1 MLPIKNGSFFIWVFL
16 VSIFTIQFL
25 QSQAQFPLCNPIDRS
40 SLLSFFSNI
49 TSTPWQSSP
58 SSDCC
63 GWEGISCSPITGRI
77 TRVELPYRGL
87 FGTLSIPSNL
97 TALTHLNLSHNRLYG
112 NIPNGFF
119 SSNPN
124 LEVLDLS
131 YNRLT
136 GVVSFPDDDDLAIQ
150 IADFS
155 SNLFHGEI
163 VLPAGLAWNLTS
175 FNVSN
180 NSFVGLIPSSICSI
194 GTTVLDF
201 SFNDFSGSIPP
212 GFGNC
217 SRLEILRA
225 GFNNLSGL
233 IPDDIYRIDSLQELS
248 LSVNHLTGSITDDL
262 VNLVN
267 LKSLELFSNQLV
279 GPIPEGIGKLEKL
292 ENLQLHVN
300 NLTRFLPLSLANC
313 TNLVTLILR
322 VNSLAGQLD
331 SFNFSKLQ
339 KLTTLDL
346 GNNNFTG
353 NLPSSLF
360 SCTSL
365 TALRFAS
372 NQLSGQVSARIQSL
386 QSLAFLSIS
395 NNRFRNF
402 TGALRI
408 FTGCKNLSTLI
419 LSKNFY
425 YEAIPQDENLIGP
438 NGFQNIRIL
447 ALGGCKLSGQIPA
460 WLAKIKTLGV
470 LDLSFNEF
478 NGSIPGWFGSLP
490 SLFYM
495 DLSNNQLSGDLP
507 MEITELKAL
516 VSPQLDHAVDKTHLE
531 LPVFVNPN
539 NATITNLQYNQL
551 ASLPPAI
558 YLGNNSLSG
567 KIPEEIGRLK
577 GLHVLDF
584 SSNNFSMTIPDEIS
598 NLTNLENLDLSG
610 NHLSG
615 QIPVALKGL
624 HFLSSFDVAGN
635 DLQGSIPT
643 GGQFD
648 TFPSSSFEGN
658 PGLCGVV
665 LQRSCP
671 GSSEDNNLRPN
682 SRRKKGTLNAKVVV
696 GLVLGICFGT
706 GLLIA
711 VMALWILS
719 KRRIIPGGDIDKVEM
734 DTYSSNSYPRIN
746 PDDDTSLVMLF
757 PNIANEVK
765 DLTIMELLKATDNFS
780 QANIVGCGGFG
791 LVYKATLANGTKL
804 AVKKLSGDF
813 GLMEREFKAEIEA
826 LSTAQHENLV
836 SLQGYCVFNGFRL
849 LIYSYMENG
858 SLDYWLHEKTEGA
871 SQLDWPTRLKIAKG
885 ASIGLAYMHQ
895 VCEPHIVHRDI
906 KSSNILLDEKFEAH
920 VADFGLA
927 RLIRPYCTHVT
938 TELVGTLGYIPPEY
952 GQAWIATLR
961 GDVYSFGVVMLE
973 LLSGKRPVE
982 VFKPKMSRELVA
994 WVYQMRSEGKQ
1005 EQVFDP
1011 ILRDKGHE
1019 DEMLQ
1024 MLDVA
1029 CMCVSHNPR
1038 KRPSIQEVV
1047 DCLKNIG
1054 CSSPQKE
1061 ELTL

>member
-63 GWEGISCSPITGRI
+63 GWEGISCSPINGRI

-124 LEVLDLS
+124 LEVVDLS

-292 ENLQLHVN
+292 
-300 NLTRFLPLSLANC
+300 A
-313 TNLVTLILR
+313 
-322 VNSLAGQLD
+322 
-331 SFNFSKLQ
+331 
-339 KLTTLDL
+339 
-346 GNNNFTG
+346 
-353 NLPSSLF
+353 
-360 SCTSL
+360 
-365 TALRFAS
+365 
-372 NQLSGQVSARIQSL
+372 
-386 QSLAFLSIS
+386 
-395 NNRFRNF
+395 
-402 TGALRI
+402 
-408 FTGCKNLSTLI
+408 
-419 LSKNFY
+419 
-425 YEAIPQDENLIGP
+425 
-438 NGFQNIRIL
+438 
-447 ALGGCKLSGQIPA
+447 
-460 WLAKIKTLGV
+460 
-470 LDLSFNEF
+470 
-478 NGSIPGWFGSLP
+478 
-490 SLFYM
+490 
-495 DLSNNQLSGDLP
+495 
-507 MEITELKAL
+507 
-516 VSPQLDHAVDKTHLE
+516 
-531 LPVFVNPN
+531 
-539 NATITNLQYNQL
+539 
-551 ASLPPAI
+551 AI

-584 SSNNFSMTIPDEIS
+584 SSNNFSMTIP
-598 NLTNLENLDLSG
+598 
-610 NHLSG
+610 
-615 QIPVALKGL
+615 
-624 HFLSSFDVAGN
+624 
-635 DLQGSIPT
+635 
-643 GGQFD
+643 
-648 TFPSSSFEGN
+648 
-658 PGLCGVV
+658 
-665 LQRSCP
+665 
-671 GSSEDNNLRPN
+671 
-682 SRRKKGTLNAKVVV
+682 
-696 GLVLGICFGT
+696 
-706 GLLIA
+706 
-711 VMALWILS
+711 
-719 KRRIIPGGDIDKVEM
+719 
-734 DTYSSNSYPRIN
+734 
-746 PDDDTSLVMLF
+746 
-757 PNIANEVK
+757 VK

>member
-63 GWEGISCSPITGRI
+63 GWEGISCSPINGRI

-124 LEVLDLS
+124 LEVVDLS

-395 NNRFRNF
+395 NNRFR
-402 TGALRI
+402 
-408 FTGCKNLSTLI
+408 
-419 LSKNFY
+419 
-425 YEAIPQDENLIGP
+425 
-438 NGFQNIRIL
+438 
-447 ALGGCKLSGQIPA
+447 
-460 WLAKIKTLGV
+460 
-470 LDLSFNEF
+470 
-478 NGSIPGWFGSLP
+478 
-490 SLFYM
+490 
-495 DLSNNQLSGDLP
+495 
-507 MEITELKAL
+507 
-516 VSPQLDHAVDKTHLE
+516 
-531 LPVFVNPN
+531 
-539 NATITNLQYNQL
+539 
-551 ASLPPAI
+551 
-558 YLGNNSLSG
+558 
-567 KIPEEIGRLK
+567 
-577 GLHVLDF
+577 
-584 SSNNFSMTIPDEIS
+584 
-598 NLTNLENLDLSG
+598 
-610 NHLSG
+610 
-615 QIPVALKGL
+615 
-624 HFLSSFDVAGN
+624 
-635 DLQGSIPT
+635 
-643 GGQFD
+643 
-648 TFPSSSFEGN
+648 
-658 PGLCGVV
+658 
-665 LQRSCP
+665 
-671 GSSEDNNLRPN
+671 
-682 SRRKKGTLNAKVVV
+682 
-696 GLVLGICFGT
+696 
-706 GLLIA
+706 
-711 VMALWILS
+711 
-719 KRRIIPGGDIDKVEM
+719 
-734 DTYSSNSYPRIN
+734 
-746 PDDDTSLVMLF
+746 
-757 PNIANEVK
+757 
-765 DLTIMELLKATDNFS
+765 
-780 QANIVGCGGFG
+780 
-791 LVYKATLANGTKL
+791 
-804 AVKKLSGDF
+804 
-813 GLMEREFKAEIEA
+813 
-826 LSTAQHENLV
+826 
-836 SLQGYCVFNGFRL
+836 
-849 LIYSYMENG
+849 
-858 SLDYWLHEKTEGA
+858 LHEKTEGA

-952 GQAWIATLR
+952 

>member
-63 GWEGISCSPITGRI
+63 GWEGISCSPINGRI

-124 LEVLDLS
+124 LEVVDLS

-365 TALRFAS
+365 TA
-372 NQLSGQVSARIQSL
+372 
-386 QSLAFLSIS
+386 
-395 NNRFRNF
+395 
-402 TGALRI
+402 
-408 FTGCKNLSTLI
+408 
-419 LSKNFY
+419 
-425 YEAIPQDENLIGP
+425 
-438 NGFQNIRIL
+438 
-447 ALGGCKLSGQIPA
+447 
-460 WLAKIKTLGV
+460 
-470 LDLSFNEF
+470 
-478 NGSIPGWFGSLP
+478 
-490 SLFYM
+490 
-495 DLSNNQLSGDLP
+495 
-507 MEITELKAL
+507 
-516 VSPQLDHAVDKTHLE
+516 
-531 LPVFVNPN
+531 
-539 NATITNLQYNQL
+539 
-551 ASLPPAI
+551 I

-598 NLTNLENLDLSG
+598 N
-610 NHLSG
+610 
-615 QIPVALKGL
+615 
-624 HFLSSFDVAGN
+624 
-635 DLQGSIPT
+635 
-643 GGQFD
+643 
-648 TFPSSSFEGN
+648 
-658 PGLCGVV
+658 
-665 LQRSCP
+665 
-671 GSSEDNNLRPN
+671 
-682 SRRKKGTLNAKVVV
+682 
-696 GLVLGICFGT
+696 
-706 GLLIA
+706 
-711 VMALWILS
+711 
-719 KRRIIPGGDIDKVEM
+719 
-734 DTYSSNSYPRIN
+734 
-746 PDDDTSLVMLF
+746 
-757 PNIANEVK
+757 
-765 DLTIMELLKATDNFS
+765 ATDNFS

>member
-1 MLPIKNGSFFIWVFL
+1 
-16 VSIFTIQFL
+16 
-25 QSQAQFPLCNPIDRS
+25 
-40 SLLSFFSNI
+40 
-49 TSTPWQSSP
+49 
-58 SSDCC
+58 
-63 GWEGISCSPITGRI
+63 
-77 TRVELPYRGL
+77 
-87 FGTLSIPSNL
+87 
-97 TALTHLNLSHNRLYG
+97 
-112 NIPNGFF
+112 
-119 SSNPN
+119 
-124 LEVLDLS
+124 
-131 YNRLT
+131 
-136 GVVSFPDDDDLAIQ
+136 
-150 IADFS
+150 
-155 SNLFHGEI
+155 
-163 VLPAGLAWNLTS
+163 
-175 FNVSN
+175 
-180 NSFVGLIPSSICSI
+180 
-194 GTTVLDF
+194 
-201 SFNDFSGSIPP
+201 
-212 GFGNC
+212 
-217 SRLEILRA
+217 
-225 GFNNLSGL
+225 
-233 IPDDIYRIDSLQELS
+233 
-248 LSVNHLTGSITDDL
+248 
-262 VNLVN
+262 
-267 LKSLELFSNQLV
+267 
-279 GPIPEGIGKLEKL
+279 
-292 ENLQLHVN
+292 
-300 NLTRFLPLSLANC
+300 
-313 TNLVTLILR
+313 
-322 VNSLAGQLD
+322 
-331 SFNFSKLQ
+331 
-339 KLTTLDL
+339 
-346 GNNNFTG
+346 
-353 NLPSSLF
+353 
-360 SCTSL
+360 
-365 TALRFAS
+365 
-372 NQLSGQVSARIQSL
+372 
-386 QSLAFLSIS
+386 
-395 NNRFRNF
+395 
-402 TGALRI
+402 
-408 FTGCKNLSTLI
+408 
-419 LSKNFY
+419 
-425 YEAIPQDENLIGP
+425 
-438 NGFQNIRIL
+438 
-447 ALGGCKLSGQIPA
+447 
-460 WLAKIKTLGV
+460 
-470 LDLSFNEF
+470 
-478 NGSIPGWFGSLP
+478 
-490 SLFYM
+490 
-495 DLSNNQLSGDLP
+495 

-643 GGQFD
+643 
-648 TFPSSSFEGN
+648 
-658 PGLCGVV
+658 
-665 LQRSCP
+665 
-671 GSSEDNNLRPN
+671 
-682 SRRKKGTLNAKVVV
+682 
-696 GLVLGICFGT
+696 
-706 GLLIA
+706 
-711 VMALWILS
+711 
-719 KRRIIPGGDIDKVEM
+719 
-734 DTYSSNSYPRIN
+734 
-746 PDDDTSLVMLF
+746 
-757 PNIANEVK
+757 
-765 DLTIMELLKATDNFS
+765 ELLKATDNFS

>member
-1 MLPIKNGSFFIWVFL
+1 
-16 VSIFTIQFL
+16 
-25 QSQAQFPLCNPIDRS
+25 
-40 SLLSFFSNI
+40 
-49 TSTPWQSSP
+49 
-58 SSDCC
+58 
-63 GWEGISCSPITGRI
+63 
-77 TRVELPYRGL
+77 
-87 FGTLSIPSNL
+87 
-97 TALTHLNLSHNRLYG
+97 
-112 NIPNGFF
+112 
-119 SSNPN
+119 
-124 LEVLDLS
+124 
-131 YNRLT
+131 
-136 GVVSFPDDDDLAIQ
+136 
-150 IADFS
+150 
-155 SNLFHGEI
+155 
-163 VLPAGLAWNLTS
+163 
-175 FNVSN
+175 
-180 NSFVGLIPSSICSI
+180 
-194 GTTVLDF
+194 
-201 SFNDFSGSIPP
+201 
-212 GFGNC
+212 
-217 SRLEILRA
+217 
-225 GFNNLSGL
+225 
-233 IPDDIYRIDSLQELS
+233 
-248 LSVNHLTGSITDDL
+248 
-262 VNLVN
+262 
-267 LKSLELFSNQLV
+267 
-279 GPIPEGIGKLEKL
+279 
-292 ENLQLHVN
+292 
-300 NLTRFLPLSLANC
+300 
-313 TNLVTLILR
+313 
-322 VNSLAGQLD
+322 
-331 SFNFSKLQ
+331 
-339 KLTTLDL
+339 
-346 GNNNFTG
+346 
-353 NLPSSLF
+353 
-360 SCTSL
+360 
-365 TALRFAS
+365 
-372 NQLSGQVSARIQSL
+372 
-386 QSLAFLSIS
+386 
-395 NNRFRNF
+395 
-402 TGALRI
+402 
-408 FTGCKNLSTLI
+408 
-419 LSKNFY
+419 
-425 YEAIPQDENLIGP
+425 
-438 NGFQNIRIL
+438 
-447 ALGGCKLSGQIPA
+447 
-460 WLAKIKTLGV
+460 
-470 LDLSFNEF
+470 
-478 NGSIPGWFGSLP
+478 
-490 SLFYM
+490 
-495 DLSNNQLSGDLP
+495 

-706 GLLIA
+706 
-711 VMALWILS
+711 
-719 KRRIIPGGDIDKVEM
+719 
-734 DTYSSNSYPRIN
+734 
-746 PDDDTSLVMLF
+746 
-757 PNIANEVK
+757 
-765 DLTIMELLKATDNFS
+765 ELLKATDNFS

>member
-63 GWEGISCSPITGRI
+63 GWEGISCSPINGRI

-124 LEVLDLS
+124 LEVVDLS

-279 GPIPEGIGKLEKL
+279 GPIP
-292 ENLQLHVN
+292 
-300 NLTRFLPLSLANC
+300 
-313 TNLVTLILR
+313 
-322 VNSLAGQLD
+322 
-331 SFNFSKLQ
+331 
-339 KLTTLDL
+339 
-346 GNNNFTG
+346 
-353 NLPSSLF
+353 
-360 SCTSL
+360 
-365 TALRFAS
+365 
-372 NQLSGQVSARIQSL
+372 
-386 QSLAFLSIS
+386 
-395 NNRFRNF
+395 
-402 TGALRI
+402 
-408 FTGCKNLSTLI
+408 
-419 LSKNFY
+419 
-425 YEAIPQDENLIGP
+425 
-438 NGFQNIRIL
+438 
-447 ALGGCKLSGQIPA
+447 
-460 WLAKIKTLGV
+460 
-470 LDLSFNEF
+470 
-478 NGSIPGWFGSLP
+478 
-490 SLFYM
+490 
-495 DLSNNQLSGDLP
+495 
-507 MEITELKAL
+507 
-516 VSPQLDHAVDKTHLE
+516 
-531 LPVFVNPN
+531 
-539 NATITNLQYNQL
+539 
-551 ASLPPAI
+551 
-558 YLGNNSLSG
+558 
-567 KIPEEIGRLK
+567 
-577 GLHVLDF
+577 
-584 SSNNFSMTIPDEIS
+584 
-598 NLTNLENLDLSG
+598 
-610 NHLSG
+610 
-615 QIPVALKGL
+615 
-624 HFLSSFDVAGN
+624 
-635 DLQGSIPT
+635 
-643 GGQFD
+643 
-648 TFPSSSFEGN
+648 
-658 PGLCGVV
+658 
-665 LQRSCP
+665 
-671 GSSEDNNLRPN
+671 
-682 SRRKKGTLNAKVVV
+682 
-696 GLVLGICFGT
+696 
-706 GLLIA
+706 
-711 VMALWILS
+711 
-719 KRRIIPGGDIDKVEM
+719 
-734 DTYSSNSYPRIN
+734 
-746 PDDDTSLVMLF
+746 
-757 PNIANEVK
+757 
-765 DLTIMELLKATDNFS
+765 ELLKATDNFS